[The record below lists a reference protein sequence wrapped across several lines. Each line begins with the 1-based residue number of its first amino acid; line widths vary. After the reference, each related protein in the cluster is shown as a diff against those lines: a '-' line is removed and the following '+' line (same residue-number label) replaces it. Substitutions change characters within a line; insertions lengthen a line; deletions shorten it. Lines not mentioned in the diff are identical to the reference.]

1 MTTRSRDGFYGI
13 VILVVLLAFVVILV
27 KVPAS
32 TDSGLFSIADQVEE
46 VRGAVVHVRKEGS
59 QGSGCLISPDGIIF
73 TAKHVSDGTPGDYE
87 VTLDDGRKFRVKPG
101 YVLEDKEND
110 VTFMQLDLQG
120 HEPNLPYAKLAVE
133 DKLRVGDAVFIM
145 GSPLGSDNFNSVSL
159 GLLAA
164 EDRDLYNRNSWERY
178 RRYNWHVMLQSTSPA
193 YPGNSGGPVFNLDSE
208 VVGVL
213 VAGQDATLNF
223 SVPVARFRDTL
234 DAVRDHFRLC
244 RFDVVAEEKEDK
256 IYDVYYELQQLH
268 NALSRLSK

>member
-1 MTTRSRDGFYGI
+1 MYKFLRRNRGELVFLI
-13 VILVVLLAFVVILV
+13 VVAVAIYMNV
-27 KVPAS
+27 
-32 TDSGLFSIADQVEE
+32 TEDSGLFSIADQVEE
-46 VRGAVVHVRKEGS
+46 VRGAVVHVQKDGS

-87 VTLDDGRKFRVKPG
+87 VTLDDGRKFQVKSG

-110 VTFMQLDLQG
+110 VTFLQLDLQG
-120 HEPNLPYAKLAVE
+120 HEPNLPYVKLAAE

-164 EDRDLYNRNSWERY
+164 EDRDLYNRRGWERE

-223 SVPVARFRDTL
+223 SVPVARFRDTI
-234 DAVRDHFRLC
+234 DTVRQWFALC
-244 RFDVVAEEKEDK
+244 RFNVVAEEEEDE
-256 IYDVYYELQQLH
+256 IYDVYYELQQLY